1 MHRWEAWSKDSLK
14 VISPSGKCH
23 SLHIFESHHHQRGA
37 ISDLLHD
44 PRGLVV
50 KLADSDTRQ
59 SEYYV
64 YTVRLP
70 WDKSDMTLVLGRYR
84 TSYQSLMPAALGTD
98 IRRYLPR
105 TRVISYTYGQK
116 FQNCFFFAENCS
128 VTSTARYKPGKS
140 SLS

>member
-23 SLHIFESHHHQRGA
+23 SPQIFQSQHHERGA

-44 PRGLVV
+44 PRGLRQ
-50 KLADSDTRQ
+50 ADSDTSNRQ
-59 SEYYV
+59 SKYYMYI

-84 TSYQSLMPAALGTD
+84 PHLIS
-98 IRRYLPR
+98 IPR
-105 TRVISYTYGQK
+105 ACGAQD
-116 FQNCFFFAENCS
+116 
-128 VTSTARYKPGKS
+128 
-140 SLS
+140 